1 MPETASDPIS
11 GAAYHVRGVE
21 SFGSLLAFELDRIAL
36 VQSLISVLLNGRE
49 VYKDVL
55 TSGTLDKPI
64 SFGSVEPLDHAIFL
78 QANSLSDLIEHLEHP
93 ERHLERPLSI
103 YGKSWLTW
111 NALRDE
117 TITPMGLPSVR
128 TVNFRSS
135 LMMLW
140 QELELSA
147 REIYLLEPQDS
158 RRQSVKRY
166 EGCSCWIMWVISRRR
181 PYC

>member
-1 MPETASDPIS
+1 MPETAPDPIS

-21 SFGSLLAFELDRIAL
+21 SLGSLLAFELDRIAL
-36 VQSLISVLLNGRE
+36 VQSLISVFLNSRE

-78 QANSLSDLIEHLEHP
+78 QANSLSDLIKHLEHP
-93 ERHLERPLSI
+93 WRHLEWPLPI

-117 TITPMGLPSVR
+117 TITSRGLPSVSNSELLFELDDVMAGIGIECKR
-128 TVNFRSS
+128 NLPAGAIRPSPAIGQTVGR
-135 LMMLW
+135 L
-140 QELELSA
+140 
-147 REIYLLEPQDS
+147 
-158 RRQSVKRY
+158 
-166 EGCSCWIMWVISRRR
+166 
-181 PYC
+181 